1 MRDYGIILYMEVDR
15 KMLTLITG
23 LLPHTLYFVH
33 DFIGIPVFAALML
46 IIAAF
51 GFIYSLGHRK
61 DL

>member
-1 MRDYGIILYMEVDR
+1 MRTYGIILCLEVDC

-23 LLPHTLYFVH
+23 LLPHTLAFVH
-33 DFIGIPVFAALML
+33 SFIGIPVFAAMIL

-51 GFIYSLGHRK
+51 GFVYSLGHSK